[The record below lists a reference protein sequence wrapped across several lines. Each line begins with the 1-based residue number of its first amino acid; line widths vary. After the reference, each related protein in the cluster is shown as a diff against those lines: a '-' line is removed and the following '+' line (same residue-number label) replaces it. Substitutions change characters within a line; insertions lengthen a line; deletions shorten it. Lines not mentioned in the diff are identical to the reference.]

1 MLLEIVDID
10 AEAFFQIQTRGFDN
24 VEEYLDG
31 GDLFALS
38 EVPNVFSRNVAKE
51 GNVLLGSLRPQ
62 KRDKRF

>member
-10 AEAFFQIQTRGFDN
+10 TEAFFQIQTCSFDN

-38 EVPNVFSRNVAKE
+38 EVPYVFSRNVAKE

>member
-10 AEAFFQIQTRGFDN
+10 TEAFFQVQPCGFDN

-38 EVPNVFSRNVAKE
+38 EMPYVFSGNVAKE